1 MVFLRA
7 LSQGRAIAPVTLIY
21 GPQAFLREYA
31 LDSLRRRL
39 TDDGFKYRAF
49 QIGGA
54 DGYDALVTEL
64 EEADLFAPK
73 RLVAG
78 RVLRSYRERGG
89 DDDSEA
95 DTRATPGR
103 GDEVA
108 LIAACARMDAAVRLA
123 LVYERDKLPAKMRRA
138 IEQSGTLVNCMRPF
152 DNQLAQYVELFA
164 RALDIR
170 LTAKEADLLVARH
183 AGDLAGIANALN
195 KSAVTRREDGKIE
208 LTELRG
214 PGAIRIPELFEIA
227 ESLVQR
233 GVGETIAL
241 FDRAMQTG
249 RDPVEVLAL
258 ELIPQ
263 VRRMLLAATL
273 LVRKKDPGAIAVALG
288 VAPSSPLATRA
299 MEGARR
305 FGLKRLERAHRR
317 ACELD
322 ASLKSG
328 IVKQR
333 DQAVGALILE
343 LAGSDVKG
351 GTLSDNRLSPRV

>member
-1 MVFLRA
+1 LAVETAMVFLRA
-7 LSQGRAIAPVTLIY
+7 LSQGRPIAPVTAIF

-39 TDDGFKYRAF
+39 TGDGFKYRSL
-49 QIGGA
+49 QIAGA

-73 RLVAG
+73 RLIVG

-89 DDDSEA
+89 DDDSVA
-95 DTRATPGR
+95 DERATQGA
-103 GDEVA
+103 GDETA
-108 LIAACARMDAAVRLA
+108 LIGACARIGVTVRLV
-123 LVYERDKLPAKMRRA
+123 LVYERDKLPAKMRRV
-138 IEQSGTLVNCMRPF
+138 IEQSGTPVNCMRPF
-152 DNQLAQYVELFA
+152 DNQLGQFAELFA
-164 RALDIR
+164 RALGLR
-170 LTAKEADLLVARH
+170 LTMKEADLLVAH
-183 AGDLAGIANALN
+183 HSGDLAGIANALN
-195 KSAVTRREDGKIE
+195 KAAVTRRDDGRIE

-214 PGAIRIPELFEIA
+214 PGAVRIPELFEIA

-233 GVGETIAL
+233 GVGETLSL
-241 FDRAMQTG
+241 FDRAMQIG
-249 RDPVEVLAL
+249 RDPIEVLAL

-273 LVRKKDPGAIAVALG
+273 LIRRKDPSTIAATLG
-288 VAPSSPLATRA
+288 VAPSSPLAARA
-299 MEGARR
+299 TEGARR
-305 FGLKRLERAHRR
+305 FGLKRLERAHQR

-333 DQAVGALILE
+333 EQAVAALILE
-343 LAGSDVKG
+343 LAGA
-351 GTLSDNRLSPRV
+351 

>member
-1 MVFLRA
+1 LAVETAIAFLRA
-7 LSQGRAIAPVTLIY
+7 LSQGRAIAPVTVIY

-39 TDDGFKYRAF
+39 TDGGFRYRAF

-54 DGYDALVTEL
+54 DGYDAVVREL

-73 RLVAG
+73 RLVVG

-95 DTRATPGR
+95 DERAGPSR

-108 LIAACARMDAAVRLA
+108 LIAACDRIDAAVRLA

-138 IEQSGTLVNCMRPF
+138 VEQSGTVVNCARPF
-152 DNQLAQYVELFA
+152 DNQLAHYAELFA
-164 RALDIR
+164 RALGLR
-170 LTAKEADLLVARH
+170 LTMREADLLVARH
-183 AGDLAGIANALN
+183 AGDLAGIVNALN
-195 KSAVTRREDGKIE
+195 KAAITRRDDGKIE
-208 LTELRG
+208 LTESG
-214 PGAIRIPELFEIA
+214 GAGASRIPQLFEIA

-233 GVGETIAL
+233 GVGKTLAL
-241 FDRAMQTG
+241 FDHAMQTG
-249 RDPVEVLAL
+249 RDPIEVLAL

-273 LVRKKDPGAIAVALG
+273 LVRKKDPGAIAAALG
-288 VAPSSPLATRA
+288 VAPSSPLAARA
-299 MEGARR
+299 IEGARR
-305 FGLKRLERAHRR
+305 FGLKRLERTHRR

-322 ASLKSG
+322 ASFKSG
-328 IVKQR
+328 IVKER
-333 DQAVGALILE
+333 EQAVAALILE
-343 LAGSDVKG
+343 LAGSSG
-351 GTLSDNRLSPRV
+351 

>member
-1 MVFLRA
+1 MAIETAMVFLRA
-7 LSQGRAIAPVTLIY
+7 LSQGREIAPVTLIY
-21 GPQAFLREYA
+21 GLQAFLREYA
-31 LDSLRRRL
+31 LDRLRRRL
-39 TDDGFKYRAF
+39 RDDGFKYRGF

-54 DGYDALVTEL
+54 DGYNALVSEL

-73 RLVAG
+73 RLVVG
-78 RVLRSYRERGG
+78 RVLRSYRERDG

-95 DTRATPGR
+95 DERAAPGR
-103 GDEVA
+103 GGEVA
-108 LIAACARMDAAVRLA
+108 LIAACARMDTAVRLA

-138 IEQSGTLVNCMRPF
+138 IELSGTLVNCMRPF
-152 DNQLAQYVELFA
+152 NNQVGQYAELFA
-164 RALDIR
+164 RALGVQ

-195 KSAVTRREDGKIE
+195 KTAVTRGDDGKIE
-208 LTELRG
+208 LTELGG

-233 GVGETIAL
+233 GVGETLAL
-241 FDRAMQTG
+241 FDRAMETG
-249 RDPVEVLAL
+249 RDPIEVLAL

-273 LVRKKDPGAIAVALG
+273 LVGKKDAGAIAAALG
-288 VAPSSPLATRA
+288 VAPTSPLAARA

-305 FGLKRLERAHRR
+305 FGLKRLKRIHRQ

-322 ASLKSG
+322 ALLKSG

-333 DQAVGALILE
+333 EQAVGALILE
-343 LAGSDVKG
+343 LAGSD
-351 GTLSDNRLSPRV
+351 R